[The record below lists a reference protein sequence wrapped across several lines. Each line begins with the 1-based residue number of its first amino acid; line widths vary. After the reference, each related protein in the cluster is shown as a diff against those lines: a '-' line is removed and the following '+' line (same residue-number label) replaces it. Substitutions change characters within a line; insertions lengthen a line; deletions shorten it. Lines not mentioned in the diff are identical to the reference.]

1 MRETNID
8 TGSNDVAGVIGA
20 TTAVAG
26 AILGLVTTLKS
37 FGTLPNIPCK
47 TLGGKVFWNT
57 LAEKNGLKV
66 QKNMITGHCRVL
78 DSSNRR
84 LAWGFSE
91 EALLSELQKL
101 SSRRG

>member
-1 MRETNID
+1 MRETDID
-8 TGSNDVAGVIGA
+8 TGNNG
-20 TTAVAG
+20 VAG
-26 AILGLVTTLKS
+26 AIGTATAIAGAIIGLVTTLKS

-47 TLGGKVFWNT
+47 TMGGKVFWNT

-101 SSRRG
+101 SSRKG